1 MEGNEMKKGATV
13 GLMSVFAGVLLAT
26 LTSVYACHTFHG
38 GGRYSI
44 DSIDDLAQFQLN
56 PNSVQV
62 NIAHNDDSTSFQ
74 MQAHSTT
81 FDFAIPCDPDL
92 PRTVIITGEMEST
105 VMLGTGSERQ
115 TFTET
120 VPFTVFGEDKAPPPP
135 PEVDGDSLSLKLC
148 YSADGGQGPPFA
160 ALFGG
165 CALKPEACDQ
175 TTCEITFAGDVV
187 DGDLSIHTAG
197 GGQ

>member
-1 MEGNEMKKGATV
+1 MKKGATV
-13 GLMSVFAGVLLAT
+13 GLMSVFAGVLVAT

-44 DSIDDLAQFQLN
+44 DSIDSIDDPKIFAEFQLN

-62 NIAHNDDSTSFQ
+62 NITHNDDSTSFQ
-74 MQAHSTT
+74 VRAHSTT
-81 FDFAIPCDPDL
+81 FDFEIPCDPDL
-92 PRTVIITGEMEST
+92 PRTVTITGEMEST
-105 VMLGTGSERQ
+105 IVLGAGPERQ

-120 VPFTVFGEDKAPPPP
+120 VPFTVLGQDNAPPGAS
-135 PEVDGDSLSLKLC
+135 GDSLSLTLC
-148 YSADGGQGPPFA
+148 YSADGGQEPPFA

-165 CALKPEACDQ
+165 CAPPPEACA
-175 TTCEITFAGDVV
+175 TPTCAITFAGMVE